1 MTLTTQVRISAPVSD
16 CWGGLTQP
24 FLIGEISTVP
34 ISKGAKLVRAPGNSS
49 FRKLWL
55 ASLLSMTGS
64 QISRVG
70 LILYIYGIGNSV
82 AAIALL
88 LTLELLPGAFVAPLA
103 GVVIDAYSKRA
114 VMIVSDLLRMGFMLV
129 IWWRPTA
136 GMIYMM
142 AALHSI
148 ATVFFQPAKSAAI
161 PLIVKPEDLTRAN
174 GLEQSA
180 ANLTLIAGPVLGAI
194 LLRQFGLK
202 ASLLAD
208 AVSFLA
214 SALLVARVTIRRVE
228 RKQIDLTAAGAV
240 NEIKEGGQYLLRHP
254 LALQLTFL
262 LFVAL
267 SCTSLW
273 IPLAPFFIRDQLG
286 VSEQLLGWQVGVF
299 GLGAA
304 IGGLIAPRVVDRFGT
319 GVTLFAAFLG
329 EAINMMLYSVVS
341 RVGISMLVVFVWGI
355 ILSIIVVPF
364 YSILQKIVEER
375 FLGRVFSLIKQ
386 GENLAVVLAMV
397 AAALLQGL
405 VATPL
410 IFLLAGF
417 VYFAFTIASSFSRGG
432 RVLLATQ

>member
-1 MTLTTQVRISAPVSD
+1 MIYTILRN
-16 CWGGLTQP
+16 G
-24 FLIGEISTVP
+24 
-34 ISKGAKLVRAPGNSS
+34 S
-49 FRKLWL
+49 FRNLWVS
-55 ASLLSMTGS
+55 SLLSTVGS
-64 QISRVG
+64 QVSRLG
-70 LILYIYGIGNSV
+70 LILYVFDTRGEIISL
-82 AAIALL
+82 ALL
-88 LTLELLPGAFVAPLA
+88 IVLDTLPGAVAAPLA
-103 GVVIDAYSKRA
+103 GAVVDGLSKRV
-114 VMIVSDLLRMGFMLV
+114 VMVLSDLSRMIFMLAILVHPSLIV
-129 IWWRPTA
+129 IYLMT
-136 GMIYMM
+136 
-142 AALHSI
+142 ALHSV

-161 PLIVKPEDLTRAN
+161 PLIVKHEDLTRAN
-174 GLEQSA
+174 ALEQSA

-194 LLRQFGLK
+194 LLRQFGLT
-202 ASLLAD
+202 ATLLFD
-208 AVSFLA
+208 AASFLV
-214 SALLVARVTIRRVE
+214 SALMLSRVTIRQVE
-228 RKQIDLTAAGAV
+228 RKQIELSAAGAV

-286 VSEQLLGWQVGVF
+286 VSEQLMGWQAGLF

-329 EAINMMLYSVVS
+329 EALSMMLYSVVS
-341 RVGISMLVVFVWGI
+341 QVGISMIVVFVWGVV
-355 ILSIIVVPF
+355 LSIIVVPF
-364 YSILQKIVEER
+364 YSILQEIVEEQ

-410 IFLLAGF
+410 IFLIGGLI
-417 VYFAFTIASSFSRGG
+417 YFTFTLASSFSRGG
-432 RVLLATQ
+432 RALLATQ